1 MVAIAT
7 ISPNIAS
14 PEGEGFAPSPEE
26 TLKVT
31 VDMAGEARSMRVT
44 SNEVAAKVA
53 CSFGH
58 RSRQRRAFPNQKTD
72 AADRPLESPYWGK
85 ATSGGADTP
94 EKGSMKRRHLFD
106 SRNQDVI

>member
-1 MVAIAT
+1 
-7 ISPNIAS
+7 
-14 PEGEGFAPSPEE
+14 
-26 TLKVT
+26 
-31 VDMAGEARSMRVT
+31 MAGEARSMRVT

-94 EKGSMKRRHLFD
+94 EKGSMNED
-106 SRNQDVI
+106 VRNSVETSGPPGPLVYAARA